1 MSLKEEVDSLAD
13 TLAQA
18 SIPEKKEEWET
29 LAEESPKEEKLV
41 EADAAA
47 AEEDKPKPTTSKNL
61 ELFDFDKETKSRNIR
76 DAVGPHISG
85 AFYRVKWLDDT
96 HAVLIFDSEEIAA
109 KALASYSALPESE
122 RPLTGGIRYYLEPL
136 PDRQPPPVD
145 TPIGRRYV
153 SPAKRMPTI
162 ATPQP
167 VIHKNPFAFLDESGE
182 VVVPSSPSPASPAA
196 SPSGSR
202 PGTPEVRPQKTDQV
216 ARRMIASALG
226 VKVERTPEQR
236 AYDRTILEQARR
248 RKEEDRKKKKQPVLD
263 EDGWEIA

>member
-13 TLAQA
+13 ALAQA
-18 SIPEKKEEWET
+18 SIP
-29 LAEESPKEEKLV
+29 
-41 EADAAA
+41 
-47 AEEDKPKPTTSKNL
+47 DKIEGTTSKNL
-61 ELFDFDKETKSRNIR
+61 ELFEFDKETKSRNIR
-76 DAVGPHISG
+76 DAVGPHVSG
-85 AFYRVKWLDDT
+85 AFYRVKWLNDT

-109 KALASYSALPESE
+109 KALASYCALPESE

-145 TPIGRRYV
+145 SPIGRRYV

-162 ATPQP
+162 ATTQP

-182 VVVPSSPSPASPAA
+182 VVVPSSPSPASPA

-216 ARRMIASALG
+216 ARRMIANALG